1 MRERGTMKPILI
13 IVTCLLLDGCAG
25 TRSPFVNQ
33 SDLGAWVGVPVIALD
48 THSLF
53 LTVPMVKTMTD
64 SGVEIR
70 NYVNKRGVSS
80 CGGSGFGTVNS
91 PGSTLSYS
99 NFNAFQ
105 NCTSGMVGCDNIFYI
120 RDGKI
125 IEYKPVGRC
134 YTNEA
139 VRPEKGYERFL
150 KK

>member
-1 MRERGTMKPILI
+1 MRSLFILLGAA
-13 IVTCLLLDGCAG
+13 LLAGCAG
-25 TRSPFVNQ
+25 TRPPVVNQ
-33 SDLGAWVGVPVIALD
+33 LDLDAWVGVPVIALD

-53 LTVPMVKTMTD
+53 LTVPMVKTVTD

-80 CGGSGFGTVNS
+80 CGGSGFGTVSS
-91 PGSTLSYS
+91 PGSTLSYA

-120 RDGKI
+120 RDGKV

-139 VRPEKGYERFL
+139 VRPEKGYERFFS
-150 KK
+150 K

>member
-1 MRERGTMKPILI
+1 MRSLCILLSLG
-13 IVTCLLLDGCAG
+13 LLGGCVG
-25 TRSPFVNQ
+25 TRSPLVNQ
-33 SDLGAWVGVPVIALD
+33 SDLDAWVGVPVIALD

-80 CGGSGFGTVNS
+80 CGGSGFGTLNL

-120 RDGKI
+120 LDGKI

-139 VRPEKGYERFL
+139 VRPEKEYERFL

>member
-1 MRERGTMKPILI
+1 MQSLSILL
-13 IVTCLLLDGCAG
+13 VAALLTGCAG
-25 TRSPFVNQ
+25 VRSPFVSQ
-33 SDLGAWVGVPVIALD
+33 PDLDAWVGVPVIALD

-53 LTVPMVKTMTD
+53 LTVPMVRTITD

-70 NYVNKRGVSS
+70 NYINKRGVSS
-80 CGGSGFGTVNS
+80 CGGSGFGLANS
-91 PGSTLSYS
+91 PQGSTLSYT

-120 RDGKI
+120 RDGKV

-150 KK
+150 K